1 MNIYVEIMTIYG
13 ITFLVSM
20 FVALIIWGLAKL
32 IDALPDGTFSL
43 LSFVKK
49 IRQNVITGKEE
60 RKEFLKELR
69 DTQVERSSDLN
80 SYRHEHA

>member
-13 ITFLVSM
+13 ITFMVSM

-32 IDALPDGTFSL
+32 IDALPDGSFSL
-43 LSFVKK
+43 MSFVKK

-60 RKEFLKELR
+60 KKEFLKELR

>member
-13 ITFLVSM
+13 ITFMVSM

-32 IDALPDGTFSL
+32 IDALPDGSFSL
-43 LSFVKK
+43 MSFVKK

-69 DTQVERSSDLN
+69 DTQVERNADLN

>member
-32 IDALPDGTFSL
+32 IDAMPDGSFSL

-49 IRQNVITGKEE
+49 IRQNIIAGKDEK
-60 RKEFLKELR
+60 KEFLKELSR
-69 DTQVERSSDLN
+69 TQAEGSADLKN
-80 SYRHEHA
+80 YRHEHA

>member
-49 IRQNVITGKEE
+49 IRQNVITGKDE

>member
-13 ITFLVSM
+13 ITFMVSM

-32 IDALPDGTFSL
+32 IDALPDGSFSL
-43 LSFVKK
+43 MSFVKK

-60 RKEFLKELR
+60 KKEFLKELR
-69 DTQVERSSDLN
+69 DTQVERNADLN

>member
-69 DTQVERSSDLN
+69 DTQVERNADLN

>member
-32 IDALPDGTFSL
+32 IDALPDGSFSL
-43 LSFVKK
+43 MSFVKK

-60 RKEFLKELR
+60 KKEFLKELR
-69 DTQVERSSDLN
+69 DTQVERNADLN